1 MSTKEI
7 RLPVVKVEQPLGI
20 FYACSISSG
29 LLEEISFSSRA
40 KYKRKDIIE
49 GVFSLVSG
57 NQREIDDDRSKE
69 ISKYIDSI
77 EATFPNSII
86 LGANVDK
93 EGNFVTDRKKRWR
106 VEEEDGRLT
115 LVIPS
120 MEKLATIIDGQH
132 RLSGFKYSDR
142 KKMDLLCSVF
152 IDLPAPYHAYIFAT
166 ININQKKVNK
176 SLAYELY
183 GFKLEDES
191 RDIWS
196 PEKLAVYITRK
207 LNSIDSPLKN
217 KIKLGAEIEKLPTS
231 EGYEGDDENEPLDV
245 VSLSTIV
252 DGILKQISS
261 NPKSDRDTLLNY
273 KNKMGRKGLN
283 DGTEN
288 TPLRKYYINGSDGH
302 IETVIFDFI
311 EALENKLWGEQNAN
325 SYLLKTIGF
334 QASFDLLRQ
343 YLKRNKG
350 EFDKFEFMDILE
362 SLTEVD
368 FSDVFFTASGIGASR
383 IRNIMLLK
391 CGYIELDKF
400 YEHKDFGEYKRLSRI
415 D

>member
-1 MSTKEI
+1 MITQEI

-20 FYACSISSG
+20 FYACSISSE
-29 LLEEISFSSRA
+29 LLAEISFSSRA

-86 LGANVDK
+86 LGANVDR
-93 EGNFVTDRKKRWR
+93 EGNLVTDRNKRWR
-106 VEEEDGRLT
+106 IEEEDGRLT

-132 RLSGFKYSDR
+132 RLSGFKYSER
-142 KKMDLLCSVF
+142 KGMDLLCSVF

-183 GFKLEDES
+183 GFKLENES
-191 RDIWS
+191 RSIWS

-207 LNSIDSPLKN
+207 LNSIESPLKN
-217 KIKLGAEIEKLPTS
+217 KIKLGAEIEKLPILKGCDSTN
-231 EGYEGDDENEPLDV
+231 ENEMLGI

-261 NPKSDRDTLLNY
+261 NPKADRDALLNY
-273 KNKMGRKGLN
+273 KNKLGRKGLN

-288 TPLRKYYINGSDGH
+288 TPLRKHYINGNDEY
-302 IETVIFDFI
+302 IETVVFDFL
-311 EALENKLWGEQNAN
+311 EALENKLWVNQSVN

-343 YLKRNKG
+343 YLKKNKG
-350 EFDKFEFMDILE
+350 EFDKFEFMEVLDN
-362 SLTEVD
+362 LTKID
-368 FSDVFFTASGIGASR
+368 FSDVFFTASGIGVSR
-383 IRNIMLLK
+383 MKNIMLIK
-391 CGYIELDKF
+391 CGYIDVDTF
-400 YEHKDFGEYKRLSRI
+400 SEHKDFNDYKRLSLEL
-415 D
+415 

>member
-1 MSTKEI
+1 MSAQEI

-20 FYACSISSG
+20 FYACSISSE
-29 LLEEISFSSRA
+29 LLETISFSSRA

-57 NQREIDDDRSKE
+57 NQREIDDERSKE

-86 LGANVDK
+86 LGANVDR
-93 EGNFVTDRKKRWR
+93 EGNFVTERNKRWR
-106 VEEEDGRLT
+106 IEEENGRLT

-132 RLSGFKYSDR
+132 RLSGFKYSER
-142 KKMDLLCSVF
+142 KGMDLLCSVF

-191 RDIWS
+191 RSIWS

-207 LNSIDSPLKN
+207 LNSTDSALKN
-217 KIKLGAEIEKLPTS
+217 KIKLGAEIERLPAPKGCES
-231 EGYEGDDENEPLDV
+231 ADENEVMGV

-273 KNKMGRKGLN
+273 KNKLGRKGLN

-288 TPLRKYYINGSDGH
+288 TPLRKHYINGSD
-302 IETVIFDFI
+302 EYVEAVVFDFL
-311 EALENKLWGEQNAN
+311 EALENKLWGAQSAN

-343 YLKRNKG
+343 YLKKNKG
-350 EFDKFEFMDILE
+350 EFDKFEFMEVLD
-362 SLTEVD
+362 SLVKID

-383 IRNIMLLK
+383 MRNIMLIR
-391 CGYIELDKF
+391 CGYIDLDKF
-400 YEHKDFGEYKRLSRI
+400 SEHKDFNDYKRLSLGL
-415 D
+415 